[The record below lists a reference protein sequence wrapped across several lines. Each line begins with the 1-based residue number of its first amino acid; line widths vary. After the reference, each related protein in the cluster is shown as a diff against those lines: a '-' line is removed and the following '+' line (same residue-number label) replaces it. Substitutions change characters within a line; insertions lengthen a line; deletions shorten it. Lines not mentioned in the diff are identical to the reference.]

1 MRSPDETSTL
11 RRRDFLVRSGLALG
25 GTALLGSV
33 EGRAEAR
40 DSEKPAAAAAPP
52 KVGSWAEVKAEF
64 GLAPGLAHM
73 AGFFLASHPRVV
85 RDAIE
90 ANRRGLDANPIEYL
104 ENNVGR
110 FET

>member
-1 MRSPDETSTL
+1 MPLPDEPSSL

-25 GTALLGSV
+25 STALLGAES
-33 EGRAEAR
+33 RAEAKR
-40 DSEKPAAAAAPP
+40 TEPAAAPP
-52 KVGSWAEVKAEF
+52 KVGAWPEVKAEF

-73 AGFFLASHPRVV
+73 SGFFLASHPRVV